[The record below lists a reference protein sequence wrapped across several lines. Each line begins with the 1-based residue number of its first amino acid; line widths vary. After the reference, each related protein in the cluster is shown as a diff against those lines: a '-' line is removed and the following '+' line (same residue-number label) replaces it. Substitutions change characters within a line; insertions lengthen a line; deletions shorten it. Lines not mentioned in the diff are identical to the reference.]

1 MAEIVGWGGRKKYLL
16 FQPLS
21 PFLLCLCDS
30 LCKPTRRNM
39 SEGNVANLL
48 IVFISRW
55 WDTTFKVNLL
65 AKAAK
70 AKVNKWNYINLKCFC
85 TKGNQMIRKQQSEK
99 ATYQMGE
106 SILRSYI

>member
-1 MAEIVGWGGRKKYLL
+1 MVEISEGGVERKKYLL

-30 LCKPTRRNM
+30 LCKPTHRNM

-48 IVFISRW
+48 TVFISRW

-70 AKVNKWNYINLKCFC
+70 AKS
-85 TKGNQMIRKQQSEK
+85 QQVE
-99 ATYQMGE
+99 
-106 SILRSYI
+106 LH